1 MSFSRDQQRSM
12 QMRHRLRSPSAA
24 GVRRDDGQRQPDSG
38 YMKPLDSHKRSTE
51 EPRERIA
58 GLVADDGRR
67 EDNLRGSSDQEQG
80 DDTRIHLD
88 GSRTGTLART
98 VASVF
103 NENGKGQHQ
112 KHLLGF
118 KDHES
123 AERTSDTI
131 GEGLRP
137 PKRNNVSSSFDR
149 RKHLDGSR
157 NETLAQ
163 KVAGVF
169 DEIGKE
175 QQAFDVASASSTVGT
190 LSQSPAATNVF
201 AKPNADAIPNDHY
214 YGEAT
219 VGAIQDRSGEDQ
231 AAESLKGHIGSYQDN
246 PSLTVVSS
254 SPRHV
259 DVDEDAASQS
269 TKALQD
275 SDDEPLNAVW
285 RRSAAPKAQM
295 PSTPMIAPEEASGD
309 SGTLPKKLPKTNP
322 WRSPTGGATIDEQLL
337 FEPVPQD
344 QENITSTALPLFDEW
359 PEYNPA
365 RQIDRE
371 AKIAE
376 IKRRPSRKAM
386 FGKPAFYS
394 RLGSHETSGHSMP
407 QGGNLSTENPRGK
420 RALSVRTVPQ
430 SIDPFPVEPNVVY
443 YDTLEKFLG
452 LPQHPVPVMHNGQ
465 LAYRDGT
472 KDHSSRVRKAQAY
485 FPTGSGG

>member
-1 MSFSRDQQRSM
+1 
-12 QMRHRLRSPSAA
+12 
-24 GVRRDDGQRQPDSG
+24 
-38 YMKPLDSHKRSTE
+38 MKLLDSHKRSTE

-58 GLVADDGRR
+58 GLVADDGRG
-67 EDNLRGSSDQEQG
+67 EDNLTGFSDQEQG

-103 NENGKGQHQ
+103 NENGKRQHQ
-112 KHLLGF
+112 KHFLGL

-149 RKHLDGSR
+149 HKHLDGSR

-163 KVAGVF
+163 KVADVF

-190 LSQSPAATNVF
+190 LSESLAATNVF
-201 AKPNADAIPNDHY
+201 AKPNADAIPNDRY
-214 YGEAT
+214 YGEASP
-219 VGAIQDRSGEDQ
+219 VRPIQDRSGQAQ
-231 AAESLKGHIGSYQDN
+231 AAESLKGPIGSDQDN
-246 PSLTVVSS
+246 PSLTVVSN
-254 SPRHV
+254 SPQHV
-259 DVDEDAASQS
+259 DLDEDAASQS

-275 SDDEPLNAVW
+275 SEDEPLNAVW

-295 PSTPMIAPEEASGD
+295 RSTPMIAPEEAGGD
-309 SGTLPKKLPKTNP
+309 SGTLPKTLPKTLPNP
-322 WRSPTGGATIDEQLL
+322 WRSLTRGATIDERSL

-344 QENITSTALPLFDEW
+344 EQYVTSTALSLFDEW
-359 PEYNPA
+359 PEYDPA

-376 IKRRPSRKAM
+376 IKRRPTRKAM
-386 FGKPAFYS
+386 FGKPALYS
-394 RLGSHETSGHSMP
+394 RLGSHEASQTGHSMP

-420 RALSVRTVPQ
+420 HALSVRTVAQ

-443 YDTLEKFLG
+443 YNTLEGFFG
-452 LPQHPVPVMHNGQ
+452 LPQNPVPVMHNGR
-465 LAYRDGT
+465 LMYCDGT
-472 KDHSSRVRKAQAY
+472 KIHSSRVRKAQAY
-485 FPTGSGG
+485 HFPTGHGG